1 MILNPIKSG
10 INTNDATATAED
22 IKAGETAYAKGQ
34 KLIGTLEVLDT
45 SDATAS
51 ANDIANNKTAYV
63 NGEKVTGNVFETS
76 GNAARNATS
85 IFKNADLNALDVN
98 YTFNESTM
106 FRVPASLHL
115 YSPMSNFGD
124 ATANDVASGKTFTS
138 ESGLKVV
145 GTALLNGGN
154 MTLLQKLTATGT
166 SQHYS
171 NDDTVNK
178 KYLIISSYF
187 SESDRAKVGVYFC
200 NGHSIET
207 LMEQGNLSYGDTI
220 VYMDGKILVIDTGS
234 GYDQYHPCYVMIYQ
248 MS

>member
-124 ATANDVASGKTFTS
+124 ATANDVAAGKTFTS
-138 ESGLKVV
+138 ENGLKATGNLIVLDTSDATATTSDIKTGKTAYV
-145 GTALLNGGN
+145 DGRKLTGTASLAKTSADVTVTRSGVVDGVDDISFDG
-154 MTLLQKLTATGT
+154 TELTFRI
-166 SQHYS
+166 Y
-171 NDDTVNK
+171 K
-178 KYLIISSYF
+178 
-187 SESDRAKVGVYFC
+187 
-200 NGHSIET
+200 GHSTIT
-207 LMEQGNLSYGDTI
+207 SVTVILS
-220 VYMDGKILVIDTGS
+220 
-234 GYDQYHPCYVMIYQ
+234 
-248 MS
+248 

>member
-138 ESGLKVV
+138 ESGLKATGNLIVLDTSDATATTSDIKTGKTAYV
-145 GTALLNGGN
+145 DGRKLTGTASLAKTSADVTVTRSGVVDGVDDISFDG
-154 MTLLQKLTATGT
+154 TELTFRI
-166 SQHYS
+166 Y
-171 NDDTVNK
+171 K
-178 KYLIISSYF
+178 
-187 SESDRAKVGVYFC
+187 
-200 NGHSIET
+200 GHSTIT
-207 LMEQGNLSYGDTI
+207 SVTVILS
-220 VYMDGKILVIDTGS
+220 
-234 GYDQYHPCYVMIYQ
+234 
-248 MS
+248 

>member
-124 ATANDVASGKTFTS
+124 ATANDVAAGKTFTS
-138 ESGLKVV
+138 ENGVKATGNLIVLDTSDATATTSDIKTGKTAYVDGRKLT
-145 GTALLNGGN
+145 GTASLAKTSADVTVTRSGVVDGVDDISFDG
-154 MTLLQKLTATGT
+154 TELTFRIYKGRSTIT
-166 SQHYS
+166 SV
-171 NDDTVNK
+171 TV
-178 KYLIISSYF
+178 I
-187 SESDRAKVGVYFC
+187 
-200 NGHSIET
+200 
-207 LMEQGNLSYGDTI
+207 LS
-220 VYMDGKILVIDTGS
+220 
-234 GYDQYHPCYVMIYQ
+234 
-248 MS
+248 